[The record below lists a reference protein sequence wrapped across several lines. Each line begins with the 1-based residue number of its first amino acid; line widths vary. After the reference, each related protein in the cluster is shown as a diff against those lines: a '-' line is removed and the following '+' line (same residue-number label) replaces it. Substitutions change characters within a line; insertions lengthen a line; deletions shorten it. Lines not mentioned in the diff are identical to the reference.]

1 MIALIFGS
9 MPRYVLLKKIPFFP
23 NFYQTVTHSL
33 RSAVFKPFLKQG
45 TVTLKSVQDFRN
57 SSSCV
62 FACSLCFDMKD
73 RTLTSSAL
81 AGRGSGV
88 HESTEFH
95 RTGSE
100 VNVTI

>member
-1 MIALIFGS
+1 M
-9 MPRYVLLKKIPFFP
+9 
-23 NFYQTVTHSL
+23 HSL

-45 TVTLKSVQDFRN
+45 AVTLKSVQDFRN

-88 HESTEFH
+88 HGSTKFH
-95 RTGSE
+95 CTESE
-100 VNVTI
+100 VNVIV